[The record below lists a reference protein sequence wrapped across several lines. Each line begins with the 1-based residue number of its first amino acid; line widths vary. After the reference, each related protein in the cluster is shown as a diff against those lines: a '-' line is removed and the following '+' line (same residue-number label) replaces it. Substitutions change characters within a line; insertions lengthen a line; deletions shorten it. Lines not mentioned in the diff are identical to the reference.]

1 MRREQAFSLIEIMI
15 VLGIIGITLAVV
27 PPLLGPRLDHSRM
40 QSAARELAAG
50 LQTARLQAV
59 NSRKE
64 VTLVLDTDKKSY
76 QLDSRLRAL
85 HLPAAAGLLL
95 ITAEAEQLDEHSGAI
110 RFYPD
115 GSSSGG
121 RIRLSL
127 PDRLSYDVDVNWLTG
142 KVTIMP

>member
-1 MRREQAFSLIEIMI
+1 MRSERAFSLIEIMI
-15 VLGIIGITLAVV
+15 VLGIIGITLAIV
-27 PPLLGPRLDHSRM
+27 PPLLGPRLDHGRL
-40 QSAARELAAG
+40 QSAVRELAAG
-50 LQTARLQAV
+50 LQAARLEAI

-64 VTLVLDTDKKSY
+64 ITLELDTDKKSY
-76 QLDSRLRAL
+76 QVDTRLRAL

-95 ITAEAEQLDEHSGAI
+95 ATAEAEQLDEHSGAI

-127 PDRLSYDVDVNWLTG
+127 PDSLSYDIDVNWLTG
-142 KVTIMP
+142 KVTISP